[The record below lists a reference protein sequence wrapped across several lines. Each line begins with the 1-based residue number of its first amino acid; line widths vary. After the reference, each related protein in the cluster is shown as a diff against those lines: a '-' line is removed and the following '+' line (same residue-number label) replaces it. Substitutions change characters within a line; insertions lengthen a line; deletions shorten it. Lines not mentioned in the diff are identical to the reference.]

1 MTDING
7 QIALVTGANR
17 GLGAEFVSA
26 LLERGAAKVYAAVRT
41 PETLD
46 TDDDPRVVPIRL
58 DVTDAASI
66 RAAAEQASDVTLLVN
81 NAGIAVNQSL
91 VSGDLDEIHRE
102 FDTNFWGPV
111 LMTRAFAPVIVANG
125 GGAIV
130 NMHSAL
136 SWLAVGSYSATKA
149 ALWSASNS
157 ARVEL
162 DPQGVQVVGVHV
174 GWVDTEM
181 AAHTDDVKVPP
192 AQVVAEAFDTLEA
205 GGAEAIVGDTA
216 RHVKSKLDQD
226 VRVLYPQL
234 ANR

>member
-1 MTDING
+1 
-7 QIALVTGANR
+7 
-17 GLGAEFVSA
+17 
-26 LLERGAAKVYAAVRT
+26 
-41 PETLD
+41 
-46 TDDDPRVVPIRL
+46 
-58 DVTDAASI
+58 
-66 RAAAEQASDVTLLVN
+66 
-81 NAGIAVNQSL
+81 
-91 VSGDLDEIHRE
+91 
-102 FDTNFWGPV
+102 V
-111 LMTRAFAPVIVANG
+111 LQANG

-162 DPQGVQVVGVHV
+162 APDGIQVVGVHV

-181 AAHTDDVKVPP
+181 AANATGVKVPP
-192 AQVVAEAFDTLEA
+192 RQVVEEALDTVAE

-216 RHVKSKLDQD
+216 QHVKSKLHED

-234 ANR
+234 AK

>member
-26 LLERGAAKVYAAVRT
+26 LLERGAVKVYAAVRT
-41 PETLD
+41 PETLGV
-46 TDDDPRVVPIRL
+46 DDPRVVPIRL

-91 VSGDLDEIHRE
+91 VSGDLDQIHRE

-181 AAHTDDVKVPP
+181 AAHTDDVKVPT

-234 ANR
+234 AGR

>member
-1 MTDING
+1 MTRITG

-17 GLGAEFVSA
+17 GLGAAFVA
-26 LLERGAAKVYAAVRT
+26 ELLERGVAKVYAAARA
-41 PETLD
+41 PESVAVT
-46 TDDDPRVVPIRL
+46 DPRIVPIAL
-58 DVTDAASI
+58 DVTDEASI
-66 RAAAEQASDVTLLVN
+66 AAAAVATADVTLLIN

-91 VSGDLDEIHRE
+91 VSGDLTEIRRE

-111 LMTRAFAPVIVANG
+111 LVTREFAPIIAGNG

-162 DPQGVQVVGVHV
+162 APHDIQVVGVHV

-181 AAHTDDVKVPP
+181 AANADGVKVPP
-192 AQVVAEAFDTLEA
+192 AQVVTEALDTVEA
-205 GGAEAIVGDTA
+205 GGAEAIVGDVA
-216 RHVKSKLDQD
+216 RHVKSKLHED

-234 ANR
+234 TAS